1 MVGNGWEGPM
11 IRKPAH
17 ARHSLLWAGAVFV
30 ALGLGAAKVDAQ
42 YCSSYI
48 GLYQQGATDA
58 QVARL
63 TGLSV
68 SEAAFCRRVLSEP
81 IYIGPAGPPPV
92 NAAGRPPGPNAA
104 GPPPGPNAVGPPPGG
119 AAGPPPVGRDVRR
132 IP

>member
-1 MVGNGWEGPM
+1 MTQKGMRATRHLLLVGTV
-11 IRKPAH
+11 
-17 ARHSLLWAGAVFV
+17 SGALCF
-30 ALGLGAAKVDAQ
+30 ATETANAQ

-68 SEAAFCRRVLSEP
+68 SDAAFCRRVLSEP
-81 IYIGPAGPPPV
+81 IYIGPAGAPPV
-92 NAAGRPPGPNAA
+92 NAPGRPPGPNAA
-104 GPPPGPNAVGPPPGG
+104 GPPPGPNTVGPPPGG

>member
-1 MVGNGWEGPM
+1 MTVNAKCVRRLLSVG
-11 IRKPAH
+11 A
-17 ARHSLLWAGAVFV
+17 LAGAVV
-30 ALGLGAAKVDAQ
+30 LGVEGAEAQ
-42 YCSSYI
+42 YCSSYL

-68 SEAAFCRRVLSEP
+68 YEARFCRRVLSEP
-81 IYIGPAGPPPV
+81 IYIGPAGAPPV

-104 GPPPGPNAVGPPPGG
+104 GPPPGPGMLGPPPGG